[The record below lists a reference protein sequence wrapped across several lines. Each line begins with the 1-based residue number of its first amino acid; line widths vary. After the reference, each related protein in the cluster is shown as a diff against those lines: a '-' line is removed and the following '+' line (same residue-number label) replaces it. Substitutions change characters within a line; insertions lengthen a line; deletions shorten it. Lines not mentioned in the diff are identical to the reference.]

1 MTGRA
6 HPPRLVPTVTLLLLA
21 ASAGPARAAAP
32 GAAPAPGLAPAPGVT
47 PAPAAPFA
55 PDTTTAAPAGN
66 RAGPALH
73 LEDALRIAMQGN
85 WDLLASRS
93 DVAGAEG
100 ALRTA
105 RERPNP
111 GVSISTS
118 RIHLDGRGDGTSLGN
133 GVWSRAYDTVVQAGQ
148 LVEVGGKRSARKRS
162 AAASLDAADAR
173 LEDTRRTLRADVVRA
188 YVSAALA
195 EESARIGRESA
206 GYLQDEARIA
216 EVRWKAGDISQS
228 DLEQIEIAA
237 TRLELDAKSA
247 EAEALAQRISLE
259 FLLGAARPA
268 GTVVL
273 ADSLDSLASRQG
285 PPPPAPGGERPDLA
299 AARADLRRAENDLRL
314 QRALRVPDPTVLL
327 QFEHE
332 PPDRPNTVGL
342 GLSFPL
348 PLWNRNGGAVAA
360 AEAGREAAERNV
372 KRALAQ
378 AASEIAASRAAYDE
392 AAARWRRYRDELQP
406 RSEEIR
412 RSVSLAYEKGGASLL
427 DLLQAQRN
435 DNEVRLATAQAAGDA
450 AIAAAALEAATTYIH
465 LEPVRP

>member
-1 MTGRA
+1 MTRRGA
-6 HPPRLVPTVTLLLLA
+6 LPWIAPTMTLLLF
-21 ASAGPARAAAP
+21 AGPVGPAHAAAP
-32 GAAPAPGLAPAPGVT
+32 GAR
-47 PAPAAPFA
+47 PAPAATVTSDSTGAVIPA
-55 PDTTTAAPAGN
+55 ALSDSTAAAPAG
-66 RAGPALH
+66 RTWGPLLH

-100 ALRTA
+100 ALRAA
-105 RERPNP
+105 REWPNP
-111 GVSISTS
+111 GVTMSSS
-118 RIHLDGRGDGTSLGN
+118 KVHLDGHGDGTSLGN
-133 GVWSRAYDTVVQAGQ
+133 GLWSRSYDTVLQAGQ
-148 LVEVGGKRSARKRS
+148 LIEVGGKRSARKCS
-162 AAASLDAADAR
+162 AAAFLDAAHAR

-188 YVSAALA
+188 YVSAAQA
-195 EESARIGRESA
+195 EESAHIGRESA
-206 GYLQDEARIA
+206 VYLRDEARIA
-216 EVRWKAGDISQS
+216 EVRWKAGDISRS

-237 TRLELDAKSA
+237 TRLELDAKNA

-259 FLLGAARPA
+259 LLLGVARPS
-268 GTVVL
+268 GDVSL
-273 ADSLDSLASRQG
+273 ADSLEWLASRQV
-285 PPPPAPGGERPDLA
+285 PPAPEQAGERPDLA

-314 QRALRVPDPTVLL
+314 QRALRIPDPTLML

-332 PPDRPNTVGL
+332 PPDRPNTVGV
-342 GLSFPL
+342 GLSLPL
-348 PLWNRNGGAVAA
+348 PLWNRNGGAIAL
-360 AEAGREAAERNV
+360 AEADRAAAERNV

-378 AASEIAASRAAYDE
+378 AASEIAAARAAYDE
-392 AAARWRRYRDELQP
+392 AAARWGRYRDELQP

-450 AIAAAALEAATTYIH
+450 AIAAAALEAATTYVH